1 MQTFFWII
9 GIAVVAILLGLLA
22 MNVALWWAK
31 RGSDGKGR

>member
-9 GIAVVAILLGLLA
+9 GIAIVAALLGLLT